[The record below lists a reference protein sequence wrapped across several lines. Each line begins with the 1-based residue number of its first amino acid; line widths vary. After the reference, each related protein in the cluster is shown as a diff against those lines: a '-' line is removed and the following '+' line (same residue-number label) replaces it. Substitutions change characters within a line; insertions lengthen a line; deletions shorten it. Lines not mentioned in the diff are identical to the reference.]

1 MTGSRA
7 TVSTRALER
16 PLESQF
22 VTIHAVY
29 EFSGLSRPLLHKMA
43 PSLHPQALKDS
54 LLFFVSSQ
62 RLLFFFC
69 YTALFNILVSCATDV
84 ALQMT
89 KFGSDSI
96 CFLCA
101 PVMED
106 D

>member
-7 TVSTRALER
+7 TVSSPALER
-16 PLESQF
+16 LLESQF

-29 EFSGLSRPLLHKMA
+29 DFSGLSRPRLHKRA
-43 PSLHPQALKDS
+43 PSLHPQAFKAFLCPLPAAS
-54 LLFFVSSQ
+54 IFWF
-62 RLLFFFC
+62 
-69 YTALFNILVSCATDV
+69 YTPLFNSPVSCATDV

-89 KFGSDSI
+89 KFSSDSI